1 MERLMQEQFI
11 GLTKKRAQDL
21 ADKNN
26 LIFWLVRIDGV
37 DFLGEPKDIRDDRIC
52 VELNKCEIIKATI
65 C

>member
-1 MERLMQEQFI
+1 MQEQFV

-26 LIFWLVRIDGV
+26 LIFWLVSIDGNNYFGYPT
-37 DFLGEPKDIRDDRIC
+37 DSREDRIC
-52 VELNKCEIIKATI
+52 VEIAKSEIVKATI